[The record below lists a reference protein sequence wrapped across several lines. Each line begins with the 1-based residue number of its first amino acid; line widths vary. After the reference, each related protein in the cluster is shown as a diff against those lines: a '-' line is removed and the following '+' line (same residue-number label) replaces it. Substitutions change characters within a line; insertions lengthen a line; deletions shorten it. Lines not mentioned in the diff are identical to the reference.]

1 MRLTILA
8 TILALSATVASAED
22 KANMDNMSQGLTMLT
37 SSVEHVLKQFNLE
50 VDVMSLSLSQLAEI
64 EGVLT
69 DSNTDADKKAGIE
82 AALRK

>member
-22 KANMDNMSQGLTMLT
+22 KATMDNMAQGLTMLT
-37 SSVEHVLKQFNLE
+37 SSLEHVLKQFNLE

>member
-22 KANMDNMSQGLTMLT
+22 KATMDNMAQGLTMLT
-37 SSVEHVLKQFNLE
+37 SSLEHVLKQFNLE
-50 VDVMSLSLSQLAEI
+50 ADVMSLSLSQLAEI

>member
-22 KANMDNMSQGLTMLT
+22 KATMDNMAQGLTMLT
-37 SSVEHVLKQFNLE
+37 SSLEHVLKQFNLE
-50 VDVMSLSLSQLAEI
+50 ADVMSLSLSQLAEI

-69 DSNTDADKKAGIE
+69 GSNTDADKKAGIE

>member
-22 KANMDNMSQGLTMLT
+22 KATMDNMAQGLTMLT

-82 AALRK
+82 AVLQK